1 MDGAP
6 YLPRRRTTLVND
18 VGSTRTPR
26 AAASHP
32 YQGHGSRQT
41 LQPLAPHQYVGWAF
55 TLDAAPSTYDA
66 RSQLWVFGLCVH
78 TLSMGQLKRLGAIA
92 SIPTGDQT
100 KARALVAG
108 LVALAKH
115 TTAPVKVIVQVASV
129 WAAWQTHHRYQPF
142 PDLLEDLTIEDT
154 QRVTVL
160 YVSRNTRTPEA
171 PGNEP
176 QLRRRQ
182 RDAALVAWERANNLH
197 DKRQTERQKTV
208 DQDNTMIYK
217 RAIQRLVKIYEDKEH
232 YIHDKAPRQLG
243 KQTKQRKKDL
253 VNQCRQ
259 PWTPQH
265 HRWEPHRGGYHCSA
279 CGAQM
284 HQGLTAS
291 LLDERLHEQ
300 CNKCSQLQLDEHRP
314 AVPPLA
320 PELTKKPTRAQL
332 IRQLL
337 HSKTH
342 HQLLTSA
349 SWRKPRGTSNAR
361 DAELMSISA
370 PMSKRS
376 RRSSR
381 ALTSLSKHHMKGTQV
396 TACGKRATKFGALS
410 YILTANR
417 G

>member
-1 MDGAP
+1 MG
-6 YLPRRRTTLVND
+6 LHFGRRPVDLRCQESAL
-18 VGSTRTPR
+18 GLWPLCP
-26 AAASHP
+26 HP
-32 YQGHGSRQT
+32 QQ
-41 LQPLAPHQYVGWAF
+41 
-55 TLDAAPSTYDA
+55 
-66 RSQLWVFGLCVH
+66 
-78 TLSMGQLKRLGAIA
+78 MGQLKRLGAIT

-232 YIHDKAPRQLG
+232 YIHDKAPRPTRQAD
-243 KQTKQRKKDL
+243 QTK
-253 VNQCRQ
+253 
-259 PWTPQH
+259 
-265 HRWEPHRGGYHCSA
+265 E
-279 CGAQM
+279 
-284 HQGLTAS
+284 
-291 LLDERLHEQ
+291 ERLGQ
-300 CNKCSQLQLDEHRP
+300 PMP
-314 AVPPLA
+314 AAMDTPA
-320 PELTKKPTRAQL
+320 P
-332 IRQLL
+332 
-337 HSKTH
+337 SM
-342 HQLLTSA
+342 
-349 SWRKPRGTSNAR
+349 GTSSGWLPLQCLR
-361 DAELMSISA
+361 RPDA
-370 PMSKRS
+370 P
-376 RRSSR
+376 
-381 ALTSLSKHHMKGTQV
+381 
-396 TACGKRATKFGALS
+396 GADGLP
-410 YILTANR
+410 A
-417 G
+417 